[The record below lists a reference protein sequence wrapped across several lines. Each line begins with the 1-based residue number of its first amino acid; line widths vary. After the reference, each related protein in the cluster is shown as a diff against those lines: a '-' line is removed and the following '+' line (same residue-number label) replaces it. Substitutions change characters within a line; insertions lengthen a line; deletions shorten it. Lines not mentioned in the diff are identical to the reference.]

1 MALDRIRKMLVG
13 LCVALVP
20 ALAIAQAQ
28 DYPNRVVR
36 LIVGFATGGGS
47 DIAARLVAQKLSDAW
62 GKPVLV
68 ESRPGAQGGVASEYV
83 AKQPADGYTLLITI
97 AGSHASAQHLIP
109 NLPYDPFRDFAAV
122 TLLASTPFALAV
134 NASAPYRTIKEFV
147 EYARA
152 NTVNYGSAGHG
163 SITHLTGELL
173 RLNTGTKLVH
183 INYKGTGPAVQD
195 LLGGHIQMVVAD
207 VGSLKALAA
216 AGKLRLLAITGSN
229 RNAAFPELATFAE
242 SGYAGFEAGGWFGV
256 YAPANTPKPV
266 LTRIAAEMT
275 RIIRSPEVSQRM
287 IELGWEPG
295 GGTPD
300 QFFAFWKA
308 SADQLGDVIRR
319 AHIKVE

>member
-1 MALDRIRKMLVG
+1 MAFDRIRKMMVG
-13 LCVALVP
+13 LCVALAP
-20 ALAIAQAQ
+20 ALAIAQVQ
-28 DYPNRVVR
+28 DYPNRAVR

-68 ESRPGAQGGVASEYV
+68 ESKPGAQGGVASEYV

-97 AGSHASAQHLIP
+97 AGSHASAQYLIP

-134 NASAPYRTIKEFV
+134 NGSAPYRTIKEFV
-147 EYARA
+147 DYARA

-229 RNAAFPELATFAE
+229 RNAAFPELPTFAE
-242 SGYAGFEAGGWFGV
+242 NGYAGFEAGGWFGV
-256 YAPANTPKPV
+256 YAPAGTPKPV
-266 LTRIAAEMT
+266 LARIAGDMT
-275 RIIRSPEVSQRM
+275 RIIRSDEVSKRI
-287 IELGWEPG
+287 IELGWDPG
-295 GGTPD
+295 GGTPE

-319 AHIKVE
+319 ANIKVE

>member
-1 MALDRIRKMLVG
+1 MAFDRIRKMMVG
-13 LCVALVP
+13 LCVALAP

-28 DYPNRVVR
+28 DYPNRAVR

-68 ESRPGAQGGVASEYV
+68 ESKPGAQGGVASEYV

-97 AGSHASAQHLIP
+97 AGSHASAQYLIP

-134 NASAPYRTIKEFV
+134 NGSAPYRTIKEFV
-147 EYARA
+147 DYARA

-229 RNAAFPELATFAE
+229 RNAAFPELPTFAE
-242 SGYAGFEAGGWFGV
+242 NGYSGFEAGGWFGV
-256 YAPANTPKPV
+256 YAPAGTPKPV
-266 LTRIAAEMT
+266 LARIAGDMT
-275 RIIRSPEVSQRM
+275 RIIRSPEVSQRI
-287 IELGWEPG
+287 IELGWDPG
-295 GGTPD
+295 GGTPE

-319 AHIKVE
+319 ANIKVE